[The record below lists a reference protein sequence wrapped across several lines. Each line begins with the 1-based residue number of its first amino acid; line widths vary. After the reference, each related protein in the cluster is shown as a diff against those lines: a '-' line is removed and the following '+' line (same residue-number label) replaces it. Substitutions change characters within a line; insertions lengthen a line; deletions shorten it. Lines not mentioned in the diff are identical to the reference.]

1 MLMRSILHGK
11 TNVLSSNKK
20 EKGEESMLTPKKLF
34 MKVIYKQGF
43 QDLVFT
49 VDHLVCAGWV
59 GRDPEALQ
67 AHIDELA
74 KLGIPGPSRVPMY
87 MNFSTYLATTD
98 DEITVVSSQSSGEV
112 EYVLFCKGEEIWVTV
127 GSDHT
132 DRDVETKSIPGSKQ
146 MYAKCLAS
154 ECWPFPDVKDHWD
167 KLILR
172 CWVYK
177 GTERSLYQE
186 APAASIIAP
195 KELIDKIPD
204 VGDMRGK
211 GIVLFSGTIA
221 TKGGLICGDSYE
233 IEMEDPVL
241 KRLVRHQYKVRVL
254 PQYL

>member
-1 MLMRSILHGK
+1 MRSIPPGK
-11 TNVLSSNKK
+11 INAPSSNKK
-20 EKGEESMLTPKKLF
+20 EKGEETMLTPKKLF

-43 QDLVFT
+43 QEIVFT

-59 GRDPEALQ
+59 GKNPEALQ

-74 KLGIPGPSRVPMY
+74 KMGIPGPSRVPIY
-87 MNFSTYLATTD
+87 MNFSTYLPTTD

-112 EYVLFCKGEEIWVTV
+112 EYVLLWGGEEIWITV

-172 CWVYK
+172 CWAYK

-186 APAASIIAP
+186 APVASIIAP
-195 KELIDKIPD
+195 KELIDKMPD
-204 VGDMRGK
+204 AKSMRGK
-211 GIVLFSGTIA
+211 RVVLFSGTIS
-221 TKGGLICGDSYE
+221 TKSGLVYGDSYE
-233 IEMEDPVL
+233 LELEDPVL
-241 KRLVRHQYKVRVL
+241 KRSIKHEYKVRVL